1 MNITNSITDIPG
13 ILVGQAENDTALT
26 GCTVII
32 CKDGAVGGVNQRGG
46 APGTRETDLLRPMH
60 MVQKVHAIMLAGGS
74 AYGLDAASGAMQYLE
89 EQKIGVNTGPALVP
103 IVPSAILFDLGL
115 GDAHTR
121 PDKQMGYTACLKA
134 NAEKPAEG
142 NHGAGTGAT
151 VGKILG
157 MGQAMKSGLGTSSM
171 EFTSG
176 VIVGSIVAVNAM
188 GDIIDYKTNEIVAG
202 ARSIVKGPIKIGKD
216 RLFANTLSVMQ
227 SKLGQAALTFA
238 GKQNTIIGVIATN
251 AALDKEGANKFAE
264 AASNG
269 IAISTR
275 PAFTMLD
282 GDTIFSLATG
292 KKQVDLNLLCAFAPI
307 VFAEAMLN
315 AVRKA
320 ESAGGLPAVQSLNI
334 SEKEGINS

>member
-13 ILVGQAENDTALT
+13 ILVGQAEDETALT
-26 GCTVII
+26 GCTVIL
-32 CKDGAVGGVNQRGG
+32 CKGGAVAGVNQRGG

-74 AYGLDAASGAMQYLE
+74 AYGLDAAGGAMQYLE
-89 EQKIGVNTGPALVP
+89 EQKAGINTGPAVVP
-103 IVPSAILFDLGL
+103 IVPSAILFDLAL
-115 GDAHTR
+115 GDAHIR
-121 PDKQMGYTACLKA
+121 PDKQMGYNACLQA
-134 NAEKPAEG
+134 STEKPQEG
-142 NHGAGTGAT
+142 CHGAGTGAT

-157 MGQAMKSGLGTSSM
+157 MGQAMKSGIGTSSM
-171 EFTSG
+171 EVTAG
-176 VIVGSIVAVNAM
+176 VVIGAIVAVNAL
-188 GDIIDYKTNEIVAG
+188 GDIIDYKTNQIVAG
-202 ARSIVKGPIKIGKD
+202 TRSIQKGPIKIGQETIY
-216 RLFANTLSVMQ
+216 ANTLSIMQ
-227 SKLGQAALTFA
+227 SKLGQAALSFA

-251 AALDKEGANKFAE
+251 ATLDKEGANKFAE

-275 PAFTMLD
+275 PAFTTMD

-292 KKQVDLNLLCAFAPI
+292 KKHVDLNLLCAFAPI

-320 ESAGGLPAVQSLNI
+320 EPAGGLPAVQSI
-334 SEKEGINS
+334 HPSQ

>member
-13 ILVGQAENDTALT
+13 ILVGQAEDSSALT
-26 GCTVII
+26 GCTVIL
-32 CKDGAVGGVNQRGG
+32 CKDGAIGGVNQRGG

-60 MVQKVHAIMLAGGS
+60 MIQKVHAIMLAGGS

-103 IVPSAILFDLGL
+103 IVPAAILFDLAV
-115 GDAHTR
+115 GDAHIR
-121 PDKQMGYTACLKA
+121 PDKAMGYQACL
-134 NAEKPAEG
+134 NASADKPLEG
-142 NHGAGTGAT
+142 CHGAGTGAT

-157 MGQAMKSGLGTSSM
+157 MGQAMKSGIGTSSM
-171 EFTSG
+171 EVTTG
-176 VIVGSIVAVNAM
+176 VAIGAIVAVNAM
-188 GDIIDYKTNEIVAG
+188 GDIIDHKTNQIVAG
-202 ARSIVKGPIKIGKD
+202 TRSIQKGPVKIGKEGY
-216 RLFANTLSVMQ
+216 FANTLSIMQ

-238 GKQNTIIGVIATN
+238 GKQNTIIGVITTN

-282 GDTIFSLATG
+282 GDTIFSLSTG
-292 KKQVDLNLLCAFAPI
+292 NKHVDLNLLCAFAPL

-320 ESAGGLPAVQSLNI
+320 EPAGGLPAIQSLTPSI
-334 SEKEGINS
+334 

>member
-13 ILVGQAENDTALT
+13 ILVGQAEDETALT
-26 GCTVII
+26 GCTVIL

-60 MVQKVHAIMLAGGS
+60 MIQKVHAIMLAGGS
-74 AYGLDAASGAMQYLE
+74 AYGLDAAGGAMRYLE
-89 EQKIGVNTGPALVP
+89 EQKIGVNTGPARVP
-103 IVPSAILFDLGL
+103 IVPSAILFDLAL

-121 PDKQMGYTACLKA
+121 PDKQMGYDACVKA
-134 NAEKPAEG
+134 SADKPVEG

-157 MGQAMKSGLGTSSM
+157 MGQAMKSGIGTSSM
-171 EFTSG
+171 EVTAG
-176 VIVGSIVAVNAM
+176 VAIGAIVAVNAM
-188 GDIIDYKTNEIVAG
+188 GDIIDHKTSQIVAG
-202 ARSIVKGPIKIGKD
+202 ARSIQKGPIKIGKEGF
-216 RLFANTLSVMQ
+216 FANTLSIMQ

-282 GDTIFSLATG
+282 GDTIFGLSTG
-292 KKQVDLNLLCAFAPI
+292 RKHVDLNLLCAFAPL

-315 AVRKA
+315 AVLKA
-320 ESAGGLPAVQSLNI
+320 EPAGGLPSVQSLT
-334 SEKEGINS
+334 SSK

>member
-13 ILVGQAENDTALT
+13 ILVGQAEDSSALT
-26 GCTVII
+26 GCTVIL
-32 CKDGAVGGVNQRGG
+32 CKDGAIGGVNQRGG

-60 MVQKVHAIMLAGGS
+60 MIQKVHAIMLAGGS

-103 IVPSAILFDLGL
+103 IVPAAILFDLAVGE
-115 GDAHTR
+115 AHIR
-121 PDKQMGYTACLKA
+121 PDKAMGYQACL
-134 NAEKPAEG
+134 NASADKPLEG
-142 NHGAGTGAT
+142 CHGAGTGAT

-157 MGQAMKSGLGTSSM
+157 MGQAMKSGIGTSSM
-171 EFTSG
+171 EVTTG
-176 VIVGSIVAVNAM
+176 VAIGAIVAVNAM
-188 GDIIDYKTNEIVAG
+188 GDIIDHKTNQIVAG
-202 ARSIVKGPIKIGKD
+202 TRSIQKGPVKIGKEGY
-216 RLFANTLSVMQ
+216 FANTLSIMQ

-238 GKQNTIIGVIATN
+238 GKQNTIIGVITTN

-282 GDTIFSLATG
+282 GDTIFSLSTG
-292 KKQVDLNLLCAFAPI
+292 NKHVDLNLLCAFAPL

-320 ESAGGLPAVQSLNI
+320 EPAGGLPAIQSLTPSI
-334 SEKEGINS
+334 